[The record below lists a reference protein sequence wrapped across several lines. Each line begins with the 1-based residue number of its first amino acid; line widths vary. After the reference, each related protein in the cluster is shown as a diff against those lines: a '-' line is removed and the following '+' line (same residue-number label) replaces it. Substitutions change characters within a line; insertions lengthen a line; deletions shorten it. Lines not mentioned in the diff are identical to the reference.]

1 MTLEE
6 IKELIITIDKSNIA
20 LFEFT
25 NKDLSITM
33 DKSLQ
38 RNVSKSEKI
47 QSSTSEKVQE
57 IIPIEDNKEKEDVF
71 KPEKK
76 LNEVSSQENYE
87 IIKSPMVGTFYI
99 SPSPEKEPFCTVG
112 DKVSKGK
119 TICIIEA
126 MKLMNEIESPYEGE
140 VMEVLVEN
148 GSMVEYGQP
157 MFKIRK

>member
-38 RNVSKSEKI
+38 RNISKSEI
-47 QSSTSEKVQE
+47 NQSSAIEKAQE
-57 IIPIEDNKEKEDVF
+57 IMPMEDNKSKEDAF
-71 KPEKK
+71 KQEKK
-76 LNEVSSQENYE
+76 IKELSSQENYE
-87 IIKSPMVGTFYI
+87 IIKSPMVGTFYNA
-99 SPSPEKEPFCTVG
+99 PSPDKQPFCSVG

-119 TICIIEA
+119 TLCIIEA
-126 MKLMNEIESPYEGE
+126 MKLMNEIESPFDGE

-148 GSMVEYGQP
+148 ASMVEYGEP
-157 MFKIRK
+157 LFKIRK